1 MGFVK
6 HDCVSQ
12 KELRDLKG
20 GRPRKKGGQLSAFYR
35 KTAFT
40 RRSGGSKEGRNLG
53 PDEFQR
59 RETGTRA

>member
-20 GRPRKKGGQLSAFYR
+20 GRPRKKGGQLSALYR

-40 RRSGGSKEGRNLG
+40 RRSRGSKEGRNLG